1 MRNCLTSLQSSI
13 AGTVFFVIL
22 VFPQRAVAASQNNPF
37 SPPSFFTIQ
46 AQEAVEYFFA
56 FKIENKVAVLEKQA
70 EKRLVSAQEY
80 ALQGNDKKTQNS
92 LQNYLK
98 IKERQTQLLGKLDDE
113 NDLKTVTDST
123 IEQQKVLET
132 IKTKTNSDTK
142 QEVIQVQEKVVN
154 QMAKQVIDVHGSEK
168 ATEFLNDAAH
178 VWAPGT
184 GPGDGEAEVVYEGGG
199 KLLYAPGTG
208 PGGTSGV
215 VIEGGMKFATGAS
228 MDSPGA
234 DVKTIEIKTGGVVND
249 PVPVPEGSNY
259 APGTTGDSPAG
270 SAVNIIDPGG
280 VDLGGV
286 DPGTSTNGDTWL
298 AP

>member
-132 IKTKTNSDTK
+132 IKTKTNSDPKWLGREDFT
-142 QEVIQVQEKVVN
+142 
-154 QMAKQVIDVHGSEK
+154 A
-168 ATEFLNDAAH
+168 
-178 VWAPGT
+178 
-184 GPGDGEAEVVYEGGG
+184 
-199 KLLYAPGTG
+199 LLFKDKIW
-208 PGGTSGV
+208 V
-215 VIEGGMKFATGAS
+215 FGGMNSKWKWT
-228 MDSPGA
+228 
-234 DVKTIEIKTGGVVND
+234 ND
-249 PVPVPEGSNY
+249 IWFSS
-259 APGTTGDSPAG
+259 TTL
-270 SAVNIIDPGG
+270 N
-280 VDLGGV
+280 
-286 DPGTSTNGDTWL
+286 
-298 AP
+298 